1 VLLHAA
7 SGSGAFWDYQLP
19 ALARA
24 GYRAIGYS
32 RRGHG
37 ASRAG
42 DATDPGVA
50 SEDLK
55 NLTAFL
61 GIERFHAVGVAA
73 GGVYAADFALSYPEH
88 LHTLALVASTIG
100 VTDAAYVALGAAI
113 RPPAFANLPIEFQEL
128 GPSYRAGN
136 PDGVAAWLAREAG
149 NPYTSGR
156 MVFPKTT
163 HAMTWA
169 DVETI
174 AVPVLLLGGDAD
186 LWVPPAVLR
195 LQASHLPHAEVHVV
209 AEAGHHPYWEQPDE
223 FNRLLLAFLG
233 NRSDGTE
240 SRTVTE

>member
-1 VLLHAA
+1 
-7 SGSGAFWDYQLP
+7 
-19 ALARA
+19 
-24 GYRAIGYS
+24 
-32 RRGHG
+32 
-37 ASRAG
+37 
-42 DATDPGVA
+42 
-50 SEDLK
+50 
-55 NLTAFL
+55 
-61 GIERFHAVGVAA
+61 
-73 GGVYAADFALSYPEH
+73 
-88 LHTLALVASTIG
+88 
-100 VTDAAYVALGAAI
+100 
-113 RPPAFANLPIEFQEL
+113 
-128 GPSYRAGN
+128 
-136 PDGVAAWLAREAG
+136 
-149 NPYTSGR
+149 

-209 AEAGHHPYWEQPDE
+209 AEAGHHPYWEQPDV